1 MTFPTASLRN
11 AAFLFFGL
19 LLGGCETL
27 EDRVRTTREVPV
39 VTHEFDASAA
49 TVMAAAPAAMSQMG
63 YSISSISAT
72 HGEIEAISDVRRDFG
87 IRNSRQTRLKFTVED
102 RDGGYAFATL
112 QAWEIREEE
121 NTRGERLMS
130 EVGVAGPT
138 FHNSVFT
145 TIQEVISHPV
155 K

>member
-1 MTFPTASLRN
+1 MTFPTAPFRIT
-11 AAFLFFGL
+11 AFLMSGL

-39 VTHEFDASAA
+39 VTREFDASAA
-49 TVMAAAPAAMSQMG
+49 AVMAAAPGALAQMG
-63 YSISSISAT
+63 YSITSMSAA
-72 HGEIEAISDVRRDFG
+72 HGEIDAISDVRRDFG

-102 RDGGYAFATL
+102 RDGGFAFATL

-130 EVGVAGPT
+130 EIGVVSPT
-138 FHNSVFT
+138 FHNSVFS
-145 TIQEVISHPV
+145 TIQELIAGPA